1 MSDVTQN
8 EDHSADHDA
17 IQAAFREWQFDPE
30 TRDDILRDGLILH
43 LGAFHGWTVVEHGVA
58 LGLAPMLA
66 RHDRDHQ
73 ATDVFAVESYLD
85 PRIVEAIRVEPF

>member
-1 MSDVTQN
+1 MTQH

-43 LGAFHGWTVVEHGVA
+43 LGAFHGWTVAEHGVA
-58 LGLAPMLA
+58 LGLVPMLA

-73 ATDVFAVESYLD
+73 ATDVFAVESDLN